1 MAIPDAPGSVMAV
14 LLLLI
19 IFRTTLKK
27 RNANAGAQVPVDRF
41 PDQRVFVTQFF
52 LLIREDQIIHHDR
65 FSSSHHFSL
74 CGPTA
79 G

>member
-1 MAIPDAPGSVMAV
+1 MTPPDARGSVMAV

-27 RNANAGAQVPVDRF
+27 RNTNTGEQVPVDRF
-41 PDQRVFVTQFF
+41 PDQRVFVALFP
-52 LLIREDQIIHHDR
+52 LLICENRIVHHDH
-65 FSSSHHFSL
+65 FSSSHHLSL
-74 CGPTA
+74 CGPPV